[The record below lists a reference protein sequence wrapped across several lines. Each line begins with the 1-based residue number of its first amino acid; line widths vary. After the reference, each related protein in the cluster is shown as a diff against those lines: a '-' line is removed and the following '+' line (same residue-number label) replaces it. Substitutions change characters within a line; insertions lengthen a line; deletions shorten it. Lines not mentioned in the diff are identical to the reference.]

1 MEFNESEYIIPSRAE
16 NYRGVEGP
24 IRTTIGET
32 AKLKRQESV
41 SVTRTLEHS
50 QKSLTRSQARATQ
63 AILLQANAVSGAV
76 GPAPSSG

>member
-1 MEFNESEYIIPSRAE
+1 MNQNTSFRAE
-16 NYRGVEGP
+16 LRITGASKARYEQLL
-24 IRTTIGET
+24 GET